1 MPMTTML
8 VMVPKVRAAIYSA
21 TISSEV
27 RERTTPRE
35 PLAQKAQPM
44 AQPTCVE
51 RHCVKRSVAGM
62 RTVSTLLPS
71 AKPMRSFF
79 VPSEDVETC
88 RIW

>member
-8 VMVPKVRAAIYSA
+8 VMVPKVRAAMYSA

-44 AQPTCVE
+44 PQPT
-51 RHCVKRSVAGM
+51 
-62 RTVSTLLPS
+62 
-71 AKPMRSFF
+71 
-79 VPSEDVETC
+79 
-88 RIW
+88 